1 MPAAAPDSSLPP
13 MISSAPPS
21 PPPRR
26 GRPPAHASGQV
37 EERVLDAA
45 TELFLELGYG
55 RTTLDMVSQRAN
67 TGKSALYGRYPNKE
81 ALFNAVVQQSIQTM
95 FSHMPGVDA
104 AAHPEDRLRH
114 IGCQLIEG
122 VLHPRCVALM
132 RITAAEACNFPAL
145 AQMAYDVSLEGSMRY
160 VVTALQGVPLPPGQ
174 SPKELARR
182 FVEVAVQ
189 PLSFQAAFGL
199 NPQDLRHCIAD
210 NVDDAIAL
218 LKATGRL

>member
-1 MPAAAPDSSLPP
+1 MDARVTIQHHMSEEYTDS
-13 MISSAPPS
+13 M
-21 PPPRR
+21 
-26 GRPPAHASGQV
+26 
-37 EERVLDAA
+37 
-45 TELFLELGYG
+45 
-55 RTTLDMVSQRAN
+55 
-67 TGKSALYGRYPNKE
+67 E
-81 ALFNAVVQQSIQTM
+81 AL
-95 FSHMPGVDA
+95 
-104 AAHPEDRLRH
+104 L
-114 IGCQLIEG
+114 
-122 VLHPRCVALM
+122 
-132 RITAAEACNFPAL
+132 PAL